1 MIRSV
6 NVMNGSKSVRN
17 LTQGKISSQILF
29 FAIPV
34 IIGNLLQELYNVVD
48 TLIVGQT
55 LGEIKLAA
63 VGSTSSLNFFA
74 LGFFIG
80 LSAGCSVIT
89 SQHFGANDMERV
101 KKSVAAH
108 IIIGVVS
115 AVVLTVSFVLLVNP
129 LLTMLGTTSDTFEY
143 ASRYLTIIYL
153 GIPAT
158 MLYNLTASL
167 LRSVGD
173 SKTPLYLL
181 LFSSVMNVGLDLLFI
196 IVFRWDVS
204 GAAIATVISQLVSAV
219 LCCVYIFFKVKML
232 LPNRNSFKNLTSTVR
247 DELKVGFPMG
257 LQNSVISIGMMVLQ
271 YFVNQF
277 GSYAV
282 AAYTIGNRVQLLI
295 QNPMNSMS
303 TVIATFAGQNE
314 GAGRY
319 DRIKKGVNFCLLI
332 CIAYSIVIGAVS
344 MIFAQPIT
352 GIFTSGSSQQTID
365 YSVQF
370 IFWNCPFE
378 WSLAMLFIYRGT
390 IQGLKKARYA
400 ALVEGMDKSLGDILD
415 YLNSKPEVA
424 QNTIILFMSDNG
436 GQGLNN
442 VRQGVENRDQNY
454 PARAGKG
461 SAFMGGVRE
470 PMMVYWPGVTRPGT
484 ECAQRVIIED
494 FYPTILEMAGVK
506 SYKTRQVI
514 DGVSFADALKEHRI
528 NPDRTLIWHFPN
540 LWGETQNKEEGYGAY
555 SAILKGDY
563 HLIYT
568 WETRQLRLYNVK
580 EDIGEQ
586 NDLAQSMPDKVK
598 ELAKE
603 LSDYLRARDA
613 QRPTLIQTN
622 SLIPYPDEK

>member
-1 MIRSV
+1 
-6 NVMNGSKSVRN
+6 MNGSKSVRN

-108 IIIGVVS
+108 IIIGVVT

-129 LLTMLGTTSDTFEY
+129 LLTMLGTTSDTFDY

-232 LPNRNSFKNLTSTVR
+232 LPNRNSFKNLTLTVR

-282 AAYTIGNRVQLLI
+282 AAYTIG
-295 QNPMNSMS
+295 
-303 TVIATFAGQNE
+303 
-314 GAGRY
+314 AGRY
-319 DRIKKGVNFCLLI
+319 DRIKKGVNFCLLT

-378 WSLAMLFIYRGT
+378 CSLAMLFIYRGT
-390 IQGLKKARYA
+390 IQGLK
-400 ALVEGMDKSLGDILD
+400 
-415 YLNSKPEVA
+415 
-424 QNTIILFMSDNG
+424 NG
-436 GQGLNN
+436 I
-442 VRQGVENRDQNY
+442 V
-454 PARAGKG
+454 
-461 SAFMGGVRE
+461 
-470 PMMVYWPGVTRPGT
+470 PM
-484 ECAQRVIIED
+484 
-494 FYPTILEMAGVK
+494 
-506 SYKTRQVI
+506 
-514 DGVSFADALKEHRI
+514 
-528 NPDRTLIWHFPN
+528 
-540 LWGETQNKEEGYGAY
+540 
-555 SAILKGDY
+555 
-563 HLIYT
+563 
-568 WETRQLRLYNVK
+568 
-580 EDIGEQ
+580 IG
-586 NDLAQSMPDKVK
+586 
-598 ELAKE
+598 
-603 LSDYLRARDA
+603 
-613 QRPTLIQTN
+613 
-622 SLIPYPDEK
+622 SLIEVVMRIMTPVIFSSVIGYASICVAGPAAWTGSMLLMIAVYYVKIRKLSKRKTVVAN

>member
-1 MIRSV
+1 
-6 NVMNGSKSVRN
+6 MNGSKSVRN

-108 IIIGVVS
+108 IIIGFVS

-129 LLTMLGTTSDTFEY
+129 L
-143 ASRYLTIIYL
+143 LTIIYL

-232 LPNRNSFKNLTSTVR
+232 LPNKNSFKNLTLTVR

-303 TVIATFAGQNE
+303 MVIATFAGQNE

-332 CIAYSIVIGAVS
+332 CIVYSIVIGAVS

-390 IQGLKKARYA
+390 IQGLK
-400 ALVEGMDKSLGDILD
+400 
-415 YLNSKPEVA
+415 
-424 QNTIILFMSDNG
+424 NG
-436 GQGLNN
+436 I
-442 VRQGVENRDQNY
+442 V
-454 PARAGKG
+454 
-461 SAFMGGVRE
+461 
-470 PMMVYWPGVTRPGT
+470 PM
-484 ECAQRVIIED
+484 
-494 FYPTILEMAGVK
+494 
-506 SYKTRQVI
+506 
-514 DGVSFADALKEHRI
+514 
-528 NPDRTLIWHFPN
+528 
-540 LWGETQNKEEGYGAY
+540 
-555 SAILKGDY
+555 
-563 HLIYT
+563 
-568 WETRQLRLYNVK
+568 
-580 EDIGEQ
+580 IG
-586 NDLAQSMPDKVK
+586 
-598 ELAKE
+598 
-603 LSDYLRARDA
+603 
-613 QRPTLIQTN
+613 
-622 SLIPYPDEK
+622 SLIEVVMRIMAPVIFSSVIGYASICVAGPAAWTGSMLLMIAVYYVKIRKLSKTKTVVAN

>member
-1 MIRSV
+1 MT
-6 NVMNGSKSVRN
+6 GSKSVRN
-17 LTQGKISSQILF
+17 LTQGKIFSQILL

-89 SQHFGANDMERV
+89 SQHFGAGNIEQV

-108 IIIGVVS
+108 ILIGVVS
-115 AVVLTVSFVLLVNP
+115 SVVLTAAFVFLVNP
-129 LLTMLGTTSDTFEY
+129 FLTMLGTTKETFDY

-181 LFSSVMNVGLDLLFI
+181 LFSSVLNVGLDLLFI
-196 IVFRWDVS
+196 VVFKWDVS
-204 GAAIATVISQLVSAV
+204 GAAIATVISQLISAV
-219 LCCVYIFFKVKML
+219 LCCIYIYFKVKML
-232 LPNRNSFKNLTSTVR
+232 LPTKDSFKDIKRMIT
-247 DELKVGFPMG
+247 DELRVGCPMG

-282 AAYTIGNRVQLLI
+282 AGYTIGNRVQMLV

-314 GAGRY
+314 GAGKY
-319 DRIKKGVNFCLLI
+319 DRIRKGVNYCLIL
-332 CIAYSIVIGAVS
+332 CITYAIAVGALT
-344 MIFAQPIT
+344 MLFATPIT
-352 GIFTSGSSQQTID
+352 GIFTSNSSQQTID

-378 WSLAMLFIYRGT
+378 FTLGMLFIYRGT
-390 IQGLKKARYA
+390 IQGLKNGIIPMIGSLIEVLMRICAPVILSSIIGYISICVASPA
-400 ALVEGMDKSLGDILD
+400 AWTASMLLMLVVYYVKMKGFAKEKSL
-415 YLNSKPEVA
+415 A
-424 QNTIILFMSDNG
+424 
-436 GQGLNN
+436 
-442 VRQGVENRDQNY
+442 
-454 PARAGKG
+454 
-461 SAFMGGVRE
+461 
-470 PMMVYWPGVTRPGT
+470 
-484 ECAQRVIIED
+484 
-494 FYPTILEMAGVK
+494 
-506 SYKTRQVI
+506 
-514 DGVSFADALKEHRI
+514 
-528 NPDRTLIWHFPN
+528 
-540 LWGETQNKEEGYGAY
+540 
-555 SAILKGDY
+555 
-563 HLIYT
+563 
-568 WETRQLRLYNVK
+568 
-580 EDIGEQ
+580 
-586 NDLAQSMPDKVK
+586 
-598 ELAKE
+598 
-603 LSDYLRARDA
+603 
-613 QRPTLIQTN
+613 
-622 SLIPYPDEK
+622 

>member
-1 MIRSV
+1 MA
-6 NVMNGSKSVRN
+6 NSKSVRN
-17 LTQGKISSQILF
+17 LTQGKIFSQILF

-89 SQHFGANDMERV
+89 SQHFGAGNINQV

-108 IIIGVVS
+108 ILIGVVGS
-115 AVVLTVSFVLLVNP
+115 LVLTVAFVFLVNP
-129 LLTMLGTTSDTFEY
+129 FLTLLGTTKETYDY

-181 LFSSVMNVGLDLLFI
+181 LFSSVLNVGLDLLFI
-196 IVFRWDVS
+196 IVFKWDVA
-204 GAAIATVISQLVSAV
+204 GAAIATVISQLISAV
-219 LCCVYIFFKVKML
+219 LCCVYICIKVKLL
-232 LPNRNSFKNLTSTVR
+232 LPTKECFRDIRKMIF
-247 DELKVGFPMG
+247 DELKVGCPMG

-314 GAGRY
+314 GAGKY
-319 DRIKKGVNFCLLI
+319 DRIKKGVNYCLIL
-332 CIAYSIVIGAVS
+332 CIIYSIVVGTLS
-344 MIFAQPIT
+344 MLFATQIT
-352 GIFTSGSSQQTID
+352 GIFTSGSTQQTID
-365 YSVQF
+365 YAVQF

-378 WSLAMLFIYRGT
+378 WSLGMLFIYRGT
-390 IQGLKKARYA
+390 IQGLKN
-400 ALVEGMDKSLGDILD
+400 GIIPMIGSLI
-415 YLNSKPEVA
+415 EVLMRIC
-424 QNTIILFMSDNG
+424 TPIILS
-436 GQGLNN
+436 
-442 VRQGVENRDQNY
+442 
-454 PARAGKG
+454 
-461 SAFMGGVRE
+461 
-470 PMMVYWPGVTRPGT
+470 
-484 ECAQRVIIED
+484 
-494 FYPTILEMAGVK
+494 
-506 SYKTRQVI
+506 
-514 DGVSFADALKEHRI
+514 
-528 NPDRTLIWHFPN
+528 
-540 LWGETQNKEEGYGAY
+540 
-555 SAILKGDY
+555 
-563 HLIYT
+563 
-568 WETRQLRLYNVK
+568 
-580 EDIGEQ
+580 
-586 NDLAQSMPDKVK
+586 
-598 ELAKE
+598 
-603 LSDYLRARDA
+603 
-613 QRPTLIQTN
+613 
-622 SLIPYPDEK
+622 SLIGYASICVAGPAAWTASMLLMLVVYYVKMKGFSKKALA

>member
-1 MIRSV
+1 V
-6 NVMNGSKSVRN
+6 AESKSIRN
-17 LTQGKISSQILF
+17 LTQGKIFSQILL

-89 SQHFGANDMERV
+89 SQHFGAGNIEQV

-108 IIIGVVS
+108 ILIGVVS
-115 AVVLTVSFVLLVNP
+115 SVVLTAAFVFLVNP
-129 LLTMLGTTSDTFEY
+129 FLTMLGTTKETFDY
-143 ASRYLTIIYL
+143 ASQYLTIIYL

-181 LFSSVMNVGLDLLFI
+181 LFSSVLNVGLDLLFI
-196 IVFRWDVS
+196 VVFKWDVS
-204 GAAIATVISQLVSAV
+204 GAAIATVISQLISAV
-219 LCCVYIFFKVKML
+219 LCCIYIYFKVKML
-232 LPNRNSFKNLTSTVR
+232 LPTKDSFKDIKRMIT
-247 DELKVGFPMG
+247 DELRVGCPMG

-314 GAGRY
+314 GAGKY
-319 DRIKKGVNFCLLI
+319 DRIKKGVNNCLML
-332 CIAYSIVIGAVS
+332 CIAYSIIVGAIS
-344 MIFAQPIT
+344 MLFATQIT

-378 WSLAMLFIYRGT
+378 WSLGMLFIYRGT
-390 IQGLKKARYA
+390 IQGLKNGIIPMIGSLIEVAMRICTPVLFSSIIGYA
-400 ALVEGMDKSLGDILD
+400 SICVAGPAAWTASMLLMLVVYYVKMKGFAKKKSL
-415 YLNSKPEVA
+415 A
-424 QNTIILFMSDNG
+424 
-436 GQGLNN
+436 
-442 VRQGVENRDQNY
+442 
-454 PARAGKG
+454 
-461 SAFMGGVRE
+461 
-470 PMMVYWPGVTRPGT
+470 
-484 ECAQRVIIED
+484 
-494 FYPTILEMAGVK
+494 
-506 SYKTRQVI
+506 
-514 DGVSFADALKEHRI
+514 
-528 NPDRTLIWHFPN
+528 
-540 LWGETQNKEEGYGAY
+540 
-555 SAILKGDY
+555 
-563 HLIYT
+563 
-568 WETRQLRLYNVK
+568 
-580 EDIGEQ
+580 
-586 NDLAQSMPDKVK
+586 
-598 ELAKE
+598 
-603 LSDYLRARDA
+603 
-613 QRPTLIQTN
+613 
-622 SLIPYPDEK
+622 

>member
-1 MIRSV
+1 M
-6 NVMNGSKSVRN
+6 
-17 LTQGKISSQILF
+17 
-29 FAIPV
+29 
-34 IIGNLLQELYNVVD
+34 
-48 TLIVGQT
+48 
-55 LGEIKLAA
+55 
-63 VGSTSSLNFFA
+63 
-74 LGFFIG
+74 
-80 LSAGCSVIT
+80 
-89 SQHFGANDMERV
+89 
-101 KKSVAAH
+101 
-108 IIIGVVS
+108 S

-232 LPNRNSFKNLTSTVR
+232 LPNKNSFKNLTSTVR

-314 GAGRY
+314 GAERY
-319 DRIKKGVNFCLLI
+319 DRIKKGVNFCLLT
-332 CIAYSIVIGAVS
+332 CIVYSIVIGAVS

-378 WSLAMLFIYRGT
+378 WSLAKLFIYRGT
-390 IQGLKKARYA
+390 IQGLK
-400 ALVEGMDKSLGDILD
+400 
-415 YLNSKPEVA
+415 
-424 QNTIILFMSDNG
+424 NG
-436 GQGLNN
+436 I
-442 VRQGVENRDQNY
+442 V
-454 PARAGKG
+454 
-461 SAFMGGVRE
+461 
-470 PMMVYWPGVTRPGT
+470 PM
-484 ECAQRVIIED
+484 
-494 FYPTILEMAGVK
+494 
-506 SYKTRQVI
+506 
-514 DGVSFADALKEHRI
+514 
-528 NPDRTLIWHFPN
+528 
-540 LWGETQNKEEGYGAY
+540 
-555 SAILKGDY
+555 
-563 HLIYT
+563 
-568 WETRQLRLYNVK
+568 
-580 EDIGEQ
+580 IG
-586 NDLAQSMPDKVK
+586 
-598 ELAKE
+598 
-603 LSDYLRARDA
+603 
-613 QRPTLIQTN
+613 
-622 SLIPYPDEK
+622 SLIEVVMRIMTPVIFSSVIGYASICVAGPAAWTGSMLLMIAVYYVKIRKLSKMKTVVAN

>member
-1 MIRSV
+1 
-6 NVMNGSKSVRN
+6 MNGSKSVRN

-89 SQHFGANDMERV
+89 SQHFGAKDMERV

-129 LLTMLGTTSDTFEY
+129 LLTMLGTTSDTFDY

-232 LPNRNSFKNLTSTVR
+232 LPNRSSFKNLTSTVR

-319 DRIKKGVNFCLLI
+319 DRI
-332 CIAYSIVIGAVS
+332 
-344 MIFAQPIT
+344 
-352 GIFTSGSSQQTID
+352 
-365 YSVQF
+365 
-370 IFWNCPFE
+370 
-378 WSLAMLFIYRGT
+378 
-390 IQGLKKARYA
+390 
-400 ALVEGMDKSLGDILD
+400 
-415 YLNSKPEVA
+415 
-424 QNTIILFMSDNG
+424 
-436 GQGLNN
+436 
-442 VRQGVENRDQNY
+442 
-454 PARAGKG
+454 
-461 SAFMGGVRE
+461 
-470 PMMVYWPGVTRPGT
+470 
-484 ECAQRVIIED
+484 
-494 FYPTILEMAGVK
+494 
-506 SYKTRQVI
+506 
-514 DGVSFADALKEHRI
+514 
-528 NPDRTLIWHFPN
+528 
-540 LWGETQNKEEGYGAY
+540 
-555 SAILKGDY
+555 
-563 HLIYT
+563 
-568 WETRQLRLYNVK
+568 
-580 EDIGEQ
+580 
-586 NDLAQSMPDKVK
+586 
-598 ELAKE
+598 
-603 LSDYLRARDA
+603 
-613 QRPTLIQTN
+613 N
-622 SLIPYPDEK
+622 SLL

>member
-1 MIRSV
+1 MAE
-6 NVMNGSKSVRN
+6 SKSIRN
-17 LTQGKISSQILF
+17 LTQGKIFSQILL

-89 SQHFGANDMERV
+89 SQHFGAGNIEQV

-108 IIIGVVS
+108 ILIGVVS
-115 AVVLTVSFVLLVNP
+115 SVVLTAAFVFLVNP
-129 LLTMLGTTSDTFEY
+129 FLTMLGTTKETFDY
-143 ASRYLTIIYL
+143 ASQYLTIIYL

-181 LFSSVMNVGLDLLFI
+181 LFSSVLNVGLDLLFI
-196 IVFRWDVS
+196 VVFKWDVS
-204 GAAIATVISQLVSAV
+204 GAAIATVISQLISAV
-219 LCCVYIFFKVKML
+219 LCCIYIYFKVKML
-232 LPNRNSFKNLTSTVR
+232 LPAKDSFKDIKRMIT
-247 DELKVGFPMG
+247 DELRVGCPMG

-314 GAGRY
+314 GAGKY
-319 DRIKKGVNFCLLI
+319 DRIKKGVNKCLML
-332 CIAYSIVIGAVS
+332 CIAYSIIVGAIS
-344 MIFAQPIT
+344 MLFATQIT

-378 WSLAMLFIYRGT
+378 WSLGMLFIYRGT
-390 IQGLKKARYA
+390 IQGLKNGIIPMIGSLIEVAMRICTPVLFSSIIGYA
-400 ALVEGMDKSLGDILD
+400 SICVAGPAAWTASMLLMLVVYYVKMKGFAKKKSL
-415 YLNSKPEVA
+415 A
-424 QNTIILFMSDNG
+424 
-436 GQGLNN
+436 
-442 VRQGVENRDQNY
+442 
-454 PARAGKG
+454 
-461 SAFMGGVRE
+461 
-470 PMMVYWPGVTRPGT
+470 
-484 ECAQRVIIED
+484 
-494 FYPTILEMAGVK
+494 
-506 SYKTRQVI
+506 
-514 DGVSFADALKEHRI
+514 
-528 NPDRTLIWHFPN
+528 
-540 LWGETQNKEEGYGAY
+540 
-555 SAILKGDY
+555 
-563 HLIYT
+563 
-568 WETRQLRLYNVK
+568 
-580 EDIGEQ
+580 
-586 NDLAQSMPDKVK
+586 
-598 ELAKE
+598 
-603 LSDYLRARDA
+603 
-613 QRPTLIQTN
+613 
-622 SLIPYPDEK
+622 